1 MIESFFLTSHWL
13 FTLKKKKKTNEMMIH
28 GLSTPSS
35 YQFMDAQNQPSHVYM
50 YEFLT
55 CIQGRRKND
64 PSMRAL
70 KDWVKAITSFRT
82 K

>member
-1 MIESFFLTSHWL
+1 MMSINDRKFLSDL
-13 FTLKKKKKTNEMMIH
+13 SLSLYIKKKKT
-28 GLSTPSS
+28 
-35 YQFMDAQNQPSHVYM
+35 YQFMDTQKLPSHVYM

-64 PSMRAL
+64 PLMRAL
-70 KDWVKAITSFRT
+70 KDWVKATTSFRT